1 MVCRLYK
8 ALTAFAVTGAASSLA
23 AALLDVAVL
32 RKSRDRGFYNQMDDS
47 KIQVARAG
55 AGVGVGV
62 GAAARE
68 HHADDDQRRRGSKGA
83 AFEAQELQ
91 MFGHHGEG
99 WERRSHEGARAYKLQ
114 KPIEAKQF
122 GYEMPSEQTTYA
134 GGNAY

>member
-8 ALTAFAVTGAASSLA
+8 ALTAFAVTGAASSIG

-32 RKSRDRGFYNQMDDS
+32 RKSKDRGFYNQMDDS
-47 KIQVARAG
+47 KIQVTGTAG
-55 AGVGVGV
+55 AG
-62 GAAARE
+62 AAKDDE
-68 HHADDDQRRRGSKGA
+68 HHRRGSKGA
-83 AFEAQELQ
+83 AFEAQELH

>member
-8 ALTAFAVTGAASSLA
+8 ALTAFAVTGAASSMA
-23 AALLDVAVL
+23 AALLDWRVL
-32 RKSRDRGFYNQMDDS
+32 RKSKDRGFYDQMDDS
-47 KIQVARAG
+47 KLQVA
-55 AGVGVGV
+55 
-62 GAAARE
+62 AAK
-68 HHADDDQRRRGSKGA
+68 HAPDDRRGSKG

-134 GGNAY
+134 GGSAY

>member
-8 ALTAFAVTGAASSLA
+8 ALTAFAVTGAASSIG
-23 AALLDVAVL
+23 AALLDVGVL

-47 KIQVARAG
+47 KIQVAGVRAG
-55 AGVGVGV
+55 AGAG
-62 GAAARE
+62 AARE
-68 HHADDDQRRRGSKGA
+68 HHADDDRRRGSKGA

-91 MFGHHGEG
+91 MFGQHGEG

-114 KPIEAKQF
+114 KPIEAKHF